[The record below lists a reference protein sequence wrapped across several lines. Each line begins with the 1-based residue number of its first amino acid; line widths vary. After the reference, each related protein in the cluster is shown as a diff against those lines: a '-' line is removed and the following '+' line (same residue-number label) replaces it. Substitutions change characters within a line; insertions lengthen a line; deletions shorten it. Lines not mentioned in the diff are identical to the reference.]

1 MSTVPSYQVYTKRK
15 LEVNPQKKRK
25 KSYKRLGYRQ
35 FGEAELEQLDEV
47 LHEANLDLAGK
58 YVLN

>member
-15 LEVNPQKKRK
+15 LEVNPKK
-25 KSYKRLGYRQ
+25 KSKKNFKRLGYRQ
-35 FGEAELEQLDEV
+35 FGDAELEQLDEI

-58 YVLN
+58 YAL